1 MFFRKVIYPVCHLI
15 PPGPSPLLS
24 FLPRRFSLSLCAL
37 PSHSAAVRSFSLAS
51 SPLPFSFVSFLSFLP
66 FFALF
71 CWLLPLP
78 FLLPCCSSLSLCLLP
93 SHSAAV
99 RSLSL
104 VSSPLPF
111 CFVSAPV
118 SVLSFSSSFPFA
130 LLLLPVSLRFSPS
143 LCRYP
148 CLLSGFQPFAVFFCP
163 ASLSPAATKFFQR
176 HLFSFLFFRG
186 LRNSSL
192 SFVKQSSSF
201 SSKTINK
208 IGKNLCCSAESYRS
222 CNMQHAN
229 GCFFAKLFT

>member
-1 MFFRKVIYPVCHLI
+1 MDKILTDLI
-15 PPGPSPLLS
+15 L
-24 FLPRRFSLSLCAL
+24 
-37 PSHSAAVRSFSLAS
+37 
-51 SPLPFSFVSFLSFLP
+51 FLSY
-66 FFALF
+66 
-71 CWLLPLP
+71 
-78 FLLPCCSSLSLCLLP
+78 
-93 SHSAAV
+93 
-99 RSLSL
+99 
-104 VSSPLPF
+104 
-111 CFVSAPV
+111 
-118 SVLSFSSSFPFA
+118 PFA
-130 LLLLPVSLRFSPS
+130 QLLCPVSLRFTLS
-143 LCRYP
+143 LCRCL
-148 CLLSGFQPFAVFFCP
+148 CLLFGFQSLAILFCP